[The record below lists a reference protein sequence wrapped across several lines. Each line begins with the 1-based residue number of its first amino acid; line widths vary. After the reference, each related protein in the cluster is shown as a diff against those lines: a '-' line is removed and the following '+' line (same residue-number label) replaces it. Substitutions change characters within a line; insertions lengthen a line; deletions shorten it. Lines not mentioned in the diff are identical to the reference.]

1 MIVVDE
7 KENLKKLYDF
17 LEKEFENFNKIYKD
31 GGVRF
36 DYIDDTRRKILQKM
50 NQTELW
56 LHAFDEFEK
65 YTNNNNNN
73 NNNNYTYNYNLGEY
87 FHLSL
92 SYTHGLAFNI
102 RYDNG
107 KLGEAY
113 EVFGSYSTI
122 FEIVNNKIRD
132 FLDLYYNGW
141 GFDQLLSRINNFNN
155 YDIYDRDNNEKIIKK
170 YKGIISEEMEKIF
183 TPSGFFLRKRLMEKS
198 YKVLKDERNR
208 KSSNYNWW

>member
-7 KENLKKLYDF
+7 KENLKKLYKF
-17 LEKEFENFNKIYKD
+17 LETELENFNKIYKD

-36 DYIDDTRRKILQKM
+36 DYIDDTRREILQKM

-65 YTNNNNNN
+65 YTNNSKSNSNSD
-73 NNNNYTYNYNLGEY
+73 NYTYNLGEY

-92 SYTHGLAFNI
+92 SYTHGSAFNI
-102 RYDNG
+102 RYDNN

-122 FEIVNNKIRD
+122 FETVNKKVKE
-132 FLDLYYNGW
+132 FLDLYYDGW
-141 GFDQLLSRINNFNN
+141 GLGFDQLLSRINNFRD
-155 YDIYDRDNNEKIIKK
+155 YDIYDRDNNEKIVKK
-170 YKGIISEEMEKIF
+170 YKGIISEEMEKVFKFINSDIF
-183 TPSGFFLRKRLMEKS
+183 RSKLLPLMEKS
-198 YKVLKDERNR
+198 YEILIKER
-208 KSSNYNWW
+208 K